1 MDRCANELTVL
12 FLTSA
17 HASLTVRGFIHPE
30 VHLTRLPS
38 RFSFSNIMRG
48 TSAVVL
54 MAAMLASPLSVSA
67 EPDQEP
73 ASVLDRISSF
83 TDRAAQVAI
92 EALSLVG
99 IRYRYGGNSPEQGL
113 DCSGLVRYVFREAGT
128 ELPRTSNEM
137 SRRGQPVDKQ
147 DLQPGDLVF
156 FNTLNRAFSHV
167 GIYLGN
173 NQFIHAPSTGR
184 AVRVEDMDMSYW
196 KTRFNGA
203 RRVLDAEAA
212 PR

>member
-1 MDRCANELTVL
+1 M
-12 FLTSA
+12 
-17 HASLTVRGFIHPE
+17 
-30 VHLTRLPS
+30 TRLPF
-38 RFSFSNIMRG
+38 RFIFSNPMRG
-48 TSAVVL
+48 TTAVVL
-54 MAAMLASPLSVSA
+54 MAAVLAYPLSVSA
-67 EPDQEP
+67 EPATEP

-113 DCSGLVRYVFREAGT
+113 DCSGLVRYVFREAGGT
-128 ELPRTSNEM
+128 DLPRTSNEM
-137 SRRGQPVDKQ
+137 SQRGLPVEKQ

-184 AVRVEDMDMSYW
+184 NVRVENMDMTYW

>member
-1 MDRCANELTVL
+1 MTRWSSP
-12 FLTSA
+12 FTS
-17 HASLTVRGFIHPE
+17 HPA
-30 VHLTRLPS
+30 LRRAT
-38 RFSFSNIMRG
+38 
-48 TSAVVL
+48 AVAL
-54 MAAMLASPLSVSA
+54 IAAVLASPLSVSA
-67 EPDQEP
+67 EPELEQ
-73 ASVLDRISSF
+73 STVLDRLSSF
-83 TDRAAQVAI
+83 TDRASQVVI

-128 ELPRTSNEM
+128 DLPRTSNEM
-137 SRRGQPVDKQ
+137 SQRGQPIDKH

-184 AVRVEDMDMSYW
+184 NVRVENMDMSYW

-203 RRVLDAEAA
+203 RRVLENEAT

>member
-1 MDRCANELTVL
+1 MMALVLVSPRPASAESEQEQSTVL
-12 FLTSA
+12 
-17 HASLTVRGFIHPE
+17 E
-30 VHLTRLPS
+30 K
-38 RFSFSNIMRG
+38 
-48 TSAVVL
+48 
-54 MAAMLASPLSVSA
+54 
-67 EPDQEP
+67 
-73 ASVLDRISSF
+73 ISSF
-83 TDRAAQVAI
+83 TDRAAQIAI

-113 DCSGLVRYVFREAGT
+113 DCSGLVRYVFRETGGT
-128 ELPRTSNEM
+128 DLPRTSNEM

-173 NQFIHAPSTGR
+173 NEFVHAPSAGR
-184 AVRVEDMDMSYW
+184 NVRVENMDMTYW

-203 RRVLDAEAA
+203 RRVLESEAA

>member
-1 MDRCANELTVL
+1 MTQPL
-12 FLTSA
+12 
-17 HASLTVRGFIHPE
+17 
-30 VHLTRLPS
+30 S
-38 RFSFSNIMRG
+38 RFSLRNITRG
-48 TSAVVL
+48 ASAVAL
-54 MAAMLASPLSVSA
+54 MAAVLTSPLPVSA
-67 EPDQEP
+67 ETEQEP
-73 ASVLDRISSF
+73 GSVLDRISSF
-83 TDRAAQVAI
+83 TDRAAQVAL

-128 ELPRTSNEM
+128 ELPRTSSEM
-137 SRRGQPVDKQ
+137 SQRGQPVDKQ

-173 NQFIHAPSTGR
+173 NQFIHAPSAGR
-184 AVRVEDMDMSYW
+184 NVRVENMDMTYW

-203 RRVLDAEAA
+203 RRVLETEAA

>member
-1 MDRCANELTVL
+1 MKHWL
-12 FLTSA
+12 F
-17 HASLTVRGFIHPE
+17 
-30 VHLTRLPS
+30 
-38 RFSFSNIMRG
+38 RFSETARNAIAF
-48 TSAVVL
+48 
-54 MAAMLASPLSVSA
+54 AMIATVWIIPAPASA
-67 EPDQEP
+67 EPEQAP
-73 ASVLDRISSF
+73 STVLEKISSF
-83 TDRAAQVAI
+83 TDRAADIAI

-113 DCSGLVRYVFREAGT
+113 DCSGLVRYVFREAGGT
-128 ELPRTSNEM
+128 NLPRTSNEM
-137 SRRGQPVDKQ
+137 SQRGQPVDKQ

-184 AVRVEDMDMSYW
+184 NVRVEDMDMSYW

-203 RRVLDAEAA
+203 RRVLEAEPA

>member
-1 MDRCANELTVL
+1 
-12 FLTSA
+12 
-17 HASLTVRGFIHPE
+17 
-30 VHLTRLPS
+30 
-38 RFSFSNIMRG
+38 MRG
-48 TSAVVL
+48 TTAVVL
-54 MAAMLASPLSVSA
+54 MAAVLASPLPVSA
-67 EPDQEP
+67 ETEP

-92 EALSLVG
+92 DALSLVG
-99 IRYRYGGNSPEQGL
+99 IRYRYGGNSPDQGL
-113 DCSGLVRYVFREAGT
+113 DCSGLVRYVFREADGT
-128 ELPRTSNEM
+128 DLPRTSNEM

-173 NQFIHAPSTGR
+173 NQFVHAPSKGR
-184 AVRVEDMDMSYW
+184 AVRVEDMDMAYW

-203 RRVLDAEAA
+203 RRVLESEAA

>member
-1 MDRCANELTVL
+1 
-12 FLTSA
+12 
-17 HASLTVRGFIHPE
+17 
-30 VHLTRLPS
+30 
-38 RFSFSNIMRG
+38 MRG
-48 TSAVVL
+48 TTTVVL
-54 MAAMLASPLSVSA
+54 MAAVLASPLSVSA
-67 EPDQEP
+67 EPEQQH
-73 ASVLDRISSF
+73 ASVLERISSF

-137 SRRGQPVDKQ
+137 SQRGQPVDKQ

-184 AVRVEDMDMSYW
+184 NVRVENMDMAYW
-196 KTRFNGA
+196 KARFNGA
-203 RRVLDAEAA
+203 RRVLEAEAA

>member
-1 MDRCANELTVL
+1 MTRWSSP
-12 FLTSA
+12 FTS
-17 HASLTVRGFIHPE
+17 HPA
-30 VHLTRLPS
+30 LRRAT
-38 RFSFSNIMRG
+38 
-48 TSAVVL
+48 AVAL
-54 MAAMLASPLSVSA
+54 IAAVLASPLSVSA
-67 EPDQEP
+67 EPELEQ
-73 ASVLDRISSF
+73 STVLDRLSSF
-83 TDRAAQVAI
+83 TDRASQVVI

-99 IRYRYGGNSPEQGL
+99 IRYRFGGNSPEQGL

-128 ELPRTSNEM
+128 DLPRTSNEM
-137 SRRGQPVDKQ
+137 SQRGQPIDKH

-184 AVRVEDMDMSYW
+184 NVRVENMDMSYW

-203 RRVLDAEAA
+203 RRVLENEAT

>member
-1 MDRCANELTVL
+1 
-12 FLTSA
+12 
-17 HASLTVRGFIHPE
+17 
-30 VHLTRLPS
+30 
-38 RFSFSNIMRG
+38 MRG
-48 TSAVVL
+48 TTAVVL
-54 MAAMLASPLSVSA
+54 MAAVLASPLPVSA
-67 EPDQEP
+67 ETEP

-99 IRYRYGGNSPEQGL
+99 IRYRYGGNSPDQGL
-113 DCSGLVRYVFREAGT
+113 DCSGLVRYVFREADGT
-128 ELPRTSNEM
+128 DLPRTSNEM

-173 NQFIHAPSTGR
+173 NQFVHAPSKGR
-184 AVRVEDMDMSYW
+184 AVRVEDMDMAYW

>member
-1 MDRCANELTVL
+1 MVRWFARNRSHPLLRCA
-12 FLTSA
+12 
-17 HASLTVRGFIHPE
+17 
-30 VHLTRLPS
+30 
-38 RFSFSNIMRG
+38 
-48 TSAVVL
+48 SAVVL
-54 MAAMLASPLSVSA
+54 VATVLSTPISVKA
-67 EPDQEP
+67 ETEQE
-73 ASVLDRISSF
+73 SVTVLDRLTSF
-83 TDRAAQVAI
+83 TDRAAQIAL

-113 DCSGLVRYVFREAGT
+113 DCSGLVRHVFREAGT
-128 ELPRTSNEM
+128 DLPRTSDEM
-137 SRRGQPVDKQ
+137 SRRGLPVDQQ

-173 NQFIHAPSTGR
+173 NQFVHAPSTGR
-184 AVRVEDMDMSYW
+184 NVRVENMDMTYW

>member
-1 MDRCANELTVL
+1 MRLIRPLSCWMYLARRRLATAFGILVLT
-12 FLTSA
+12 
-17 HASLTVRGFIHPE
+17 
-30 VHLTRLPS
+30 
-38 RFSFSNIMRG
+38 
-48 TSAVVL
+48 
-54 MAAMLASPLSVSA
+54 LASALPVGAQSTPESA
-67 EPDQEP
+67 T
-73 ASVLDRISSF
+73 LIDRLGSF

-113 DCSGLVRYVFREAGT
+113 DCSGLVRYVFREVDGT
-128 ELPRTSNEM
+128 ELPRTSGEM
-137 SRRGQPVDKQ
+137 SRHGQPVDKQ

-173 NQFIHAPSTGR
+173 NQFIHAPSAGR
-184 AVRVEDMDMSYW
+184 SVRVENMDMTYW

-203 RRVLDAEAA
+203 RRVLDSEAA

>member
-1 MDRCANELTVL
+1 MTKETLNKSDRP
-12 FLTSA
+12 LTST
-17 HASLTVRGFIHPE
+17 HPSLTVRTFVCLGVTLIRWPY
-30 VHLTRLPS
+30 RLS
-38 RFSFSNIMRG
+38 KTARNTMMVAIIATVM
-48 TSAVVL
+48 V
-54 MAAMLASPLSVSA
+54 SPPPASA
-67 EPDQEP
+67 ESEQEHYT
-73 ASVLDRISSF
+73 VLEKISSF
-83 TDRAAQVAI
+83 TDRAAQIAI

-113 DCSGLVRYVFREAGT
+113 DCSGLVRYVFREAGGT
-128 ELPRTSNEM
+128 DLPRTSNEM
-137 SRRGQPVDKQ
+137 SRRGQHVEKQ

-173 NQFIHAPSTGR
+173 NEFVHAPSAGR
-184 AVRVEDMDMSYW
+184 NVRVENMDMTYW

-203 RRVLDAEAA
+203 RRVLDSEAA

>member
-1 MDRCANELTVL
+1 M
-12 FLTSA
+12 TSQR
-17 HASLTVRGFIHPE
+17 ASLKVRGFVRLE
-30 VHLTRLPS
+30 VNLTRLLS
-38 RFSFSNIMRG
+38 RFRSSSILRA
-48 TSAVVL
+48 TSAVALVATVL
-54 MAAMLASPLSVSA
+54 SCPLPVSA
-67 EPDQEP
+67 EPEQHP

-113 DCSGLVRYVFREAGT
+113 DCSGLVRYVFREADGT
-128 ELPRTSNEM
+128 DLPRTSHEM

-147 DLQPGDLVF
+147 DLQAGDLVF

-173 NQFIHAPSTGR
+173 NQFIHAPSAGR
-184 AVRVEDMDMSYW
+184 NVRVESMDMTYW

-203 RRVLDAEAA
+203 RRVLENEAA

>member
-1 MDRCANELTVL
+1 MTSWPCQFKHVL
-12 FLTSA
+12 HNTLA
-17 HASLTVRGFIHPE
+17 LALV
-30 VHLTRLPS
+30 V
-38 RFSFSNIMRG
+38 
-48 TSAVVL
+48 AVLVFPRP
-54 MAAMLASPLSVSA
+54 ASA
-67 EPDQEP
+67 EPEQEQ
-73 ASVLDRISSF
+73 STVLDKISSF
-83 TDRAAQVAI
+83 TDRATQIAI

-113 DCSGLVRYVFREAGT
+113 DCSGLVRYVFKEAGGT
-128 ELPRTSNEM
+128 DLPRTSNEM

-184 AVRVEDMDMSYW
+184 NVRVENMDMNYW
-196 KTRFNGA
+196 KARFNGA
-203 RRVLDAEAA
+203 RRVLENEPA

>member
-1 MDRCANELTVL
+1 
-12 FLTSA
+12 
-17 HASLTVRGFIHPE
+17 
-30 VHLTRLPS
+30 
-38 RFSFSNIMRG
+38 
-48 TSAVVL
+48 
-54 MAAMLASPLSVSA
+54 
-67 EPDQEP
+67 
-73 ASVLDRISSF
+73 
-83 TDRAAQVAI
+83 
-92 EALSLVG
+92 
-99 IRYRYGGNSPEQGL
+99 
-113 DCSGLVRYVFREAGT
+113 
-128 ELPRTSNEM
+128 M
-137 SRRGQPVDKQ
+137 SRRGQTVDKQ

-173 NQFIHAPSTGR
+173 NQFVHAPSAGR

>member
-1 MDRCANELTVL
+1 LIRWPYQISKTA
-12 FLTSA
+12 
-17 HASLTVRGFIHPE
+17 R
-30 VHLTRLPS
+30 
-38 RFSFSNIMRG
+38 NIVILAMI
-48 TSAVVL
+48 AVVVV
-54 MAAMLASPLSVSA
+54 SPPPASA
-67 EPDQEP
+67 EPEQEQ
-73 ASVLDRISSF
+73 STVLDKLSSF
-83 TDRAAQVAI
+83 TDRAAQIAI

-113 DCSGLVRYVFREAGT
+113 DCSGLVRYVFREAGGPD
-128 ELPRTSNEM
+128 LPRTSQEM
-137 SRRGQPVDKQ
+137 SRRGEPVDKQ

-173 NQFIHAPSTGR
+173 NQFIHAPSAGR
-184 AVRVEDMDMSYW
+184 NVRVENMDMNYW

-203 RRVLDAEAA
+203 RRVLENEPA

>member
-1 MDRCANELTVL
+1 MKSWS
-12 FLTSA
+12 F
-17 HASLTVRGFIHPE
+17 
-30 VHLTRLPS
+30 RLPA
-38 RFSFSNIMRG
+38 RFTHRHALRSVSAVAMI
-48 TSAVVL
+48 AVVL
-54 MAAMLASPLSVSA
+54 ISPLPVSA
-67 EPDQEP
+67 ETESES
-73 ASVLDRISSF
+73 ATVFERISNF
-83 TDRAAQVAI
+83 TDRAAQIAI

-113 DCSGLVRYVFREAGT
+113 DCSGLVRYVFREAGGT
-128 ELPRTSNEM
+128 DLPRTSNEM
-137 SRRGQPVDKQ
+137 SRQGQAVDKQ

-173 NQFIHAPSTGR
+173 NQFIHAPSAGR
-184 AVRVEDMDMSYW
+184 SVRVENMDMNYW

-203 RRVLDAEAA
+203 RRVLEAEAA

>member
-1 MDRCANELTVL
+1 
-12 FLTSA
+12 
-17 HASLTVRGFIHPE
+17 
-30 VHLTRLPS
+30 
-38 RFSFSNIMRG
+38 MRG
-48 TSAVVL
+48 TTAVVL
-54 MAAMLASPLSVSA
+54 MTAVLASPLPVSA
-67 EPDQEP
+67 ETEP

-83 TDRAAQVAI
+83 TDRAAQVAL

-128 ELPRTSNEM
+128 DLPRTSNEM

-173 NQFIHAPSTGR
+173 NQFVHAPSAGR
-184 AVRVEDMDMSYW
+184 AVRVEDMDISYW

-203 RRVLDAEAA
+203 RRVLDAEAE

>member
-1 MDRCANELTVL
+1 MTKETLNKSDRP
-12 FLTSA
+12 LTST
-17 HASLTVRGFIHPE
+17 HPSLTVRTFVCLGVTLIRWPYQISKT
-30 VHLTRLPS
+30 VR
-38 RFSFSNIMRG
+38 NIVIFAMIA
-48 TSAVVL
+48 TVL
-54 MAAMLASPLSVSA
+54 VSPPPASA
-67 EPDQEP
+67 EPEQEQ
-73 ASVLDRISSF
+73 STVLDKLSSF
-83 TDRAAQVAI
+83 TDRAAQIAI

-113 DCSGLVRYVFREAGT
+113 DCSGLVRYVFREAGGT
-128 ELPRTSNEM
+128 DLPRTSNEM

-173 NQFIHAPSTGR
+173 NEFVHAPSAGR
-184 AVRVEDMDMSYW
+184 NVRVENMDMTYW

-203 RRVLDAEAA
+203 RRVLENEAA

>member
-1 MDRCANELTVL
+1 MTKETLNKSDRP
-12 FLTSA
+12 LTST
-17 HASLTVRGFIHPE
+17 HPSLTVRTFVCLGVTLIRWPYQISKT
-30 VHLTRLPS
+30 VR
-38 RFSFSNIMRG
+38 NIVIVAMIA
-48 TSAVVL
+48 TVL
-54 MAAMLASPLSVSA
+54 VSPPPASA
-67 EPDQEP
+67 EPEQEQ
-73 ASVLDRISSF
+73 STVLDKLSSF
-83 TDRAAQVAI
+83 TDRAAQIAI

-113 DCSGLVRYVFREAGT
+113 DCSGLVRYVFREAGGT
-128 ELPRTSNEM
+128 DLPRTSQEM

-173 NQFIHAPSTGR
+173 NQFIHAPSAGR
-184 AVRVEDMDMSYW
+184 NVRVENMDMNYW
-196 KTRFNGA
+196 KARFNGA
-203 RRVLDAEAA
+203 RRVLDNESA

>member
-1 MDRCANELTVL
+1 MIHWFARNTSYPLLRCV
-12 FLTSA
+12 
-17 HASLTVRGFIHPE
+17 
-30 VHLTRLPS
+30 
-38 RFSFSNIMRG
+38 
-48 TSAVVL
+48 SAVVL
-54 MAAMLASPLSVSA
+54 VAAVLSTPLSVRAETEQESA
-67 EPDQEP
+67 T
-73 ASVLDRISSF
+73 VLDRLTSF
-83 TDRAAQVAI
+83 TDRAAQIAL

-128 ELPRTSNEM
+128 DLPRTSDEM
-137 SRRGQPVDKQ
+137 SRRGRPVDQQ

-173 NQFIHAPSTGR
+173 NQFVHAPSTGR
-184 AVRVEDMDMSYW
+184 NVRVENMDMAYW

>member
-1 MDRCANELTVL
+1 MTRWPYRLSKTARNTMMVAIIATVMVSPPPASAESEQEHYTVL
-12 FLTSA
+12 
-17 HASLTVRGFIHPE
+17 E
-30 VHLTRLPS
+30 K
-38 RFSFSNIMRG
+38 
-48 TSAVVL
+48 
-54 MAAMLASPLSVSA
+54 
-67 EPDQEP
+67 
-73 ASVLDRISSF
+73 ISSF
-83 TDRAAQVAI
+83 TDRAAQIAI

-113 DCSGLVRYVFREAGT
+113 DCSGLVRYVFREAGGT
-128 ELPRTSNEM
+128 DLPRTSHEM
-137 SRRGQPVDKQ
+137 SRSGQHVEKQ

-173 NQFIHAPSTGR
+173 NEFVHAPSAGR
-184 AVRVEDMDMSYW
+184 NVRVENMDMTYW

-203 RRVLDAEAA
+203 RRVLDSEAA

>member
-1 MDRCANELTVL
+1 MTKETLNKFDRP
-12 FLTSA
+12 LTST
-17 HASLTVRGFIHPE
+17 HPSLTVRTFVCLGVTLIRWPYQISK
-30 VHLTRLPS
+30 TAR
-38 RFSFSNIMRG
+38 NIVIVAMIA
-48 TSAVVL
+48 TVL
-54 MAAMLASPLSVSA
+54 VSPPPASA
-67 EPDQEP
+67 EPEQEQ
-73 ASVLDRISSF
+73 STVLDKLSSF
-83 TDRAAQVAI
+83 TDRAAQIAI

-113 DCSGLVRYVFREAGT
+113 DCSGLVRYVFREAGGT
-128 ELPRTSNEM
+128 DLPRTSQEM

-173 NQFIHAPSTGR
+173 NQFIHAPSAGR
-184 AVRVEDMDMSYW
+184 NVRVENMDMNYW
-196 KTRFNGA
+196 KARFNGA
-203 RRVLDAEAA
+203 RRVLDNESA